1 MLDTALTLLQR
12 AHGPAGWY
20 ASLTA
25 AIVNHRPD
33 DVPRRLRQLVDLA
46 LDTRTPG
53 QALRAIAR
61 ALPLDR
67 PELTAI
73 VVEAAHSL
81 PPGTSRVELLTGE
94 PGFDRDAALH
104 ELANRAGDGFQGQL
118 LALARLLEHLV
129 QMGEIDVASRW
140 AGLLEEVGEAAPI
153 PARAHAHVVAA
164 RVHAAGGNDVEAVR
178 ALGAVMAL
186 VRDSQDLQTASWPA
200 ARLFGVLARGLVEPA
215 RPMLAQL
222 MDHIGDWPPE
232 NRNRFVRGICE
243 GLPGRG
249 IPLAEVAV
257 LFDGLD
263 LSLEAQA
270 IVEAQLAVEEARMGH
285 VQGCVHRLERG
296 LELRA
301 HGSPVELQ
309 DVVGDLP
316 SAAPLA
322 SIASGLAE
330 AGVLAEAAPILGAMA
345 RQAPKGEETLRWIDA
360 WSVALARNGYDDEL
374 LLDWLATARQMVDEV
389 DLPDLPHIPLETLGT
404 LAVLEIQRGDP
415 GRGEWQLRGLER
427 RARPPTNHVL
437 ASRRIRALAT
447 VGRLDALAEAARL
460 PDHVRA
466 MLAEDLVAEGLPGP
480 AAEVLDGLSSSW
492 VERVFNA
499 AEARCNHH
507 ETALEGWADLV
518 EALEPNLG
526 LVSSHGEFRCQVILA
541 RLRLLT
547 DDADPGRVALRRLAI
562 RAMEHSAPAHLYM
575 LFLAVMDAVRADQ

>member
-12 AHGPAGWY
+12 ANGPAGWY

-25 AIVNHRPD
+25 AIVSHSPD
-33 DVPRRLRQLVDLA
+33 DDPRRLRQLVDLA

-53 QALRAIAR
+53 PALRAIAR
-61 ALPLDR
+61 ALPEDR
-67 PELTAI
+67 PDLTEI
-73 VVEAAHSL
+73 VVAAAHGL
-81 PPGTSRVELLTGE
+81 PPGTSRVELLAGE

-104 ELANRAGDGFQGQL
+104 ELAARAGDRFQGQL

-129 QMGEIDVASRW
+129 QAGEIHVASRW
-140 AGLLEEVGEAAPI
+140 ADLLEEVGEAAPI
-153 PARAHAHVVAA
+153 HARVHAHVIAA
-164 RVHAAGGNDVEAVR
+164 RVHAAGGDGAEAER
-178 ALGAVMAL
+178 ALGAAMAL
-186 VRDSQDLQTASWPA
+186 VRDTQDPQAASWPA
-200 ARLFGVLARGLVEPA
+200 ARLFGALARGIVEPA
-215 RPMLAQL
+215 RSMLAQL
-222 MDHIGDWPPE
+222 MGHVGRWPPE
-232 NRNRFVRGICE
+232 IRNRFVQGICE

-249 IPLAEVAV
+249 IPLEEIAA
-257 LFDGLD
+257 LLDGMD
-263 LSLEAQA
+263 LSLEARA

-322 SIASGLAE
+322 SIASCLAE
-330 AGVLAEAAPILGAMA
+330 AGALAEAAPILGAMA

-360 WSVALARNGYDDEL
+360 WSVALARNGYDDEQ

-437 ASRRIRALAT
+437 ASRRIRALAG
-447 VGRLDALAEAARL
+447 VGRFDPLAEARQL
-460 PDHVRA
+460 PDHGRA
-466 MLAEDLVAEGLPGP
+466 MLAEDLVADGLPRAAATVLEGLR
-480 AAEVLDGLSSSW
+480 SSW

-507 ETALEGWADLV
+507 ETALDGWDELIA
-518 EALEPNLG
+518 ALEPNLG
-526 LVSSHGEFRCQVILA
+526 LVSTHGEFRSQVTLA

-547 DDADPGRVALRRLAI
+547 DDADAGRVALRRLAI
-562 RAMEHSAPAHLYM
+562 RAMEQSAPAHLYM
-575 LFLAVMDAVRADQ
+575 LFLAVMDAIRTDQ